1 MIYTNVRVVIGL
13 NAELGRGITMND
25 KLKQILNDIL
35 SGIIKRDDAP
45 CSSETHLNMAVVNL
59 LKLLPEFEAND
70 EKADAIVYAI
80 GEQLITTVR

>member
-1 MIYTNVRVVIGL
+1 MD
-13 NAELGRGITMND
+13 D

-35 SGIIKRDDAP
+35 NSIIKRDDAP
-45 CSSETHLNMAVVNL
+45 CSSEAHLNRAVVNL

-80 GEQLITTVR
+80 GEQLITQKYSV

>member
-1 MIYTNVRVVIGL
+1 MAGVVSL
-13 NAELGRGITMND
+13 LKRELDRGITMND